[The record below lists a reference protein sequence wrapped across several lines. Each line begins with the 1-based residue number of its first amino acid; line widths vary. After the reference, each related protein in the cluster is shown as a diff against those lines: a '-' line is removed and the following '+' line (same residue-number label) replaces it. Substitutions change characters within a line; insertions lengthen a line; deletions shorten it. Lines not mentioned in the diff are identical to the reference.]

1 MAARTLGAEHMR
13 EPTTRSVLHMTLVT
27 DSAGIGAKG
36 SGGMVQKL
44 SAALGSGVL
53 SVAMLTAVAPVADA
67 DELPTA
73 VVLHDGPGDVW
84 TVDASGL
91 RRTDFPD
98 ADVTRA
104 FIRHATYAVRIRMR
118 FADLR
123 RVGVQFYDVSI
134 GTPRTSYFVEL
145 LSAPGAR
152 RGRHF
157 FEGSQDTCRQ
167 MTHRIDYAN
176 NVVSMRIPRRCLGRP
191 RWVTVGINSG
201 LDIERNGAHVAAY
214 FDNPHNHEPI
224 NRTEGTR
231 RLYRG

>member
-1 MAARTLGAEHMR
+1 LSADHVR
-13 EPTTRSVLHMTLVT
+13 EPTTRSVLHTTPVT

-44 SAALGSGVL
+44 CAALGSGVL
-53 SVAMLTAVAPVADA
+53 CVAMMTAVAPVADA
-67 DELPTA
+67 DEVPTA
-73 VVLHDGPGDVW
+73 IVLRDGPGDVW
-84 TVDASGL
+84 TSGHGESGL
-91 RRTDFPD
+91 RKTDFPS

-123 RVGVQFYDVSI
+123 RVGVQVYDVSI

-152 RGRHF
+152 RGRHAF
-157 FEGSQDTCRQ
+157 DGSQRTCRR

-201 LDIERNGAHVAAY
+201 LDIERNGARTLY